1 MKHPGQFV
9 PTQVVPKLSQ
19 RVRRTY
25 VPMINEGTLTCIV
38 LSVAWALAFCVD
50 AVTDMRMGNSCP
62 DRGTVLVR
70 TTLTMSAR

>member
-1 MKHPGQFV
+1 
-9 PTQVVPKLSQ
+9 
-19 RVRRTY
+19 
-25 VPMINEGTLTCIV
+25 MINEGTLTCIV